1 MIKNLGQVAAI
12 YVGKTAPRNANMI
25 WLDNTVVPYVFK
37 AYNGIEWA
45 EIPTGAWI
53 EAYVNGWLVSL
64 QQGTVTADEDYMLIN
79 SGGVN
84 YKMTVKDFVKS
95 SVGNPL
101 DFKGV
106 IRTDADFPNP
116 STLESG
122 DMYVIITDPAGGTVT
137 DPYSKKTFSD
147 SEKIVWDSVVNS
159 WESLGKIDVKV
170 DLSTTY
176 SATEVTIHSSAGKE
190 TTVVGVT
197 DDNAGVMVPIQ
208 KKWLDSLSDG
218 STLTPQGPS
227 TDPYHKHRY
236 MDIVDRI
243 ISQQSTG
250 ESTTNPMSQK
260 ATTDA
265 LDLKLDKD
273 AIVQVSGVA
282 TDKIMS
288 QKAVTDAISTA
299 IGNVDLSDYLPLSG
313 GTMSGRIN
321 STAEVILGI
330 DNKNFLYKEGNSIG
344 IGSYVLNKGIYFL
357 TSQTDL
363 FHYRKRTDSSGDRYI
378 IHDAYNLPDPAKLS
392 TDQTFTGNNNFTAG
406 KFNVTGDKSK
416 FSVNDVGGLRMYYDY
431 ADDETGIS
439 RYLDFYTKTSSDTD
453 YARRGIF
460 GLYASKSTPNSDYA
474 YIGAG
479 DVELSDAQYRF
490 YPSVMKVPDVWSM
503 SVNSGSALLEA
514 NNANI
519 YLAASNK
526 NTRIRSNDSDLYH
539 RKTTTSATTDYKI
552 WDASNLPSPASSS
565 DLANYLPLSGGNM
578 SGNIV
583 LDNDIYLNTK
593 DTDGNILNLVS
604 ISSNNIVR
612 IGSANHAARIYSN
625 ASDLNHFRG
634 ATGYK
639 IYDSYNLPY
648 PVQTS
653 DLADYVVKS
662 DLDAYA
668 TKTWIGEQN
677 YLVESDLASYATQS
691 WVEGKGYLTANSLD
705 GYATESWV
713 ENKGYLTEAS
723 LDTYAKKTDL
733 DSYLP
738 LAGGTMTGNL
748 NIANN
753 KNISSYKKDG
763 SLMNVAYINE
773 SDVLVLGNVG
783 LDVTIS
789 SSYSDLIHKK
799 STGEYKIWDA
809 SNLSNPATQS
819 WVEEKGYLTTTSL
832 DGYATES
839 WVNSKNYLTSAA
851 LTGYAT
857 EEWVE
862 AKNYITAADIPSIT
876 ITSSGNGNAVTAI
889 TASGHVLTV
898 TKGATYLTSAS
909 LSGYATEKWVTDKNY
924 LTSDS
929 LSGYATEEWASGQF
943 PSKTGTG
950 ASGSWAIDITGNAAT
965 STNSTQLGGVAAASY
980 ATQQWV
986 IDNFSAGG
994 EASKLLLSDNT
1005 WSGTNTYKKNVVLDN
1020 NIKLVSSKT
1029 DGTSVNLIQEDSSDN
1044 LIIGNGSAVRIYGEG
1059 DLKHY
1064 KGSSAYTIYDTAN
1077 LIDPAT
1083 KQWVDEQG
1091 YITTDALSGY
1101 ATEDWV
1107 TGKGYLTSS
1116 SLTGYA
1122 TEKWV
1127 TDKGYL
1133 TSSDLTGYAKT
1144 SDLEGYATQ
1153 QWVEGKGYITS
1164 SSLTGYATEE
1174 WVNGK
1179 GYLTSS
1185 SLEGYATEA
1194 WVEAKKYL
1202 TQASLTGYAT
1212 QTWVTDQGYITG
1224 EDIPPIVVANS
1235 GEGNAVTSITATG
1248 HALTVTKGA
1257 TYLTSSDLN
1266 GYATEKWV
1274 TDKGYLTSDDL
1285 TSYATEQWVKDQNYL
1300 TNADVTVTVTGTG
1313 NAITN
1318 ITAEGRV
1325 ITATKGAT
1333 YLTQS
1338 SLTGYATQ
1346 KWVQDQSYL
1355 TSSSLT
1361 GYAKESWVEEQG
1373 YLTDASLT
1381 GYATESWVESKNY
1394 LTSSSL
1400 DGYAKT
1406 TDLDSYLKRS
1416 GNNVTSP
1423 VTGDIFFSNDIAL
1436 KWIIPGE
1443 SPSEVLKVDSSNV
1456 LRIGEGADISKIK
1469 IFGDS
1474 DIIHTKGAT
1483 DYKIWDASN
1492 IAKPVNYN
1500 EGTESTVTTIYN
1512 RNLGV
1517 NGNQWTFLSYTN
1529 ASTTNI
1535 YAPTTAGTSGQVLQ
1549 SQGTGKAPT
1558 WVDFSGGGVQ
1568 LSDDNVWTGL
1578 NTFQGG
1584 LKTSDGT
1591 TSYDVWDSNNL
1602 TFPVRYI
1609 NTSDGYSLQC
1619 YSRTASWNKIDFLP
1633 VGQLIPNNN
1642 VYLTSGGHGY
1652 VGLSTNAYNSAAI
1665 SEINTNKILFGGLS
1679 SNVLSANS
1687 DGELEYGSSSNYA
1700 NFNSGDIRIAYPTV
1714 SSSGGGG
1721 GGGGGTTD
1729 SSEGGLTIG
1738 YYPVNTKGKVTERAK
1753 IYCTTANLY
1762 LKDLAKNTQLDFD
1775 ADGLY
1780 VTTGSTSKVR
1790 LATLNDVSG
1799 GGGSSVSLDS
1809 DNTWTG
1815 TNIFQGSSSVIRKY
1829 DSGNN
1834 EVPADANYNIQLA
1847 CGGSY
1852 STYAFG
1858 ASLSTERFFG
1868 HSYAYIQTPSGF
1880 FKFDD
1885 SGSLTTTISGTNY
1898 EFWNKNNLTKPVT
1911 YTINSDGEAVLQRGD
1926 SSNTV
1931 IDGLILQGLRPN
1943 DDTANILQGGAGG
1956 FGTAEH
1962 AYAESYIGAMYT
1974 NEIHT
1979 YTDNDMT
1986 VTVNLTMDND
1996 GVYFT
2001 DSNGTTYKLT
2011 MEQVS

>member
-64 QQGTVTADEDYMLIN
+64 QQGTVTADDDYMLIN

-197 DDNAGVMVPIQ
+197 DDNAGVMVPVQ

-236 MDIVDRI
+236 IDIVDRI

-273 AIVQVSGVA
+273 AVVQVSGVA

-299 IGNVDLSDYLPLSG
+299 IGNVDLSDYLPLAG

-321 STAEVILGI
+321 STASVVLGI
-330 DNKNFLYKEGNSIG
+330 DGINFLYKEGDSIG
-344 IGSYVLNKGIYFL
+344 IGNYMLDRGIHFL
-357 TSQTDL
+357 TTQTDL
-363 FHYRKRTDSSGDRYI
+363 FHYRKLTNSSGKKYI
-378 IHDAYNLPDPAKLS
+378 
-392 TDQTFTGNNNFTAG
+392 
-406 KFNVTGDKSK
+406 
-416 FSVNDVGGLRMYYDY
+416 
-431 ADDETGIS
+431 
-439 RYLDFYTKTSSDTD
+439 
-453 YARRGIF
+453 
-460 GLYASKSTPNSDYA
+460 
-474 YIGAG
+474 
-479 DVELSDAQYRF
+479 
-490 YPSVMKVPDVWSM
+490 
-503 SVNSGSALLEA
+503 
-514 NNANI
+514 
-519 YLAASNK
+519 
-526 NTRIRSNDSDLYH
+526 
-539 RKTTTSATTDYKI
+539 
-552 WDASNLPSPASSS
+552 
-565 DLANYLPLSGGNM
+565 
-578 SGNIV
+578 
-583 LDNDIYLNTK
+583 
-593 DTDGNILNLVS
+593 
-604 ISSNNIVR
+604 
-612 IGSANHAARIYSN
+612 
-625 ASDLNHFRG
+625 
-634 ATGYK
+634 
-639 IYDSYNLPY
+639 IYDSYNLPN

-662 DLDAYA
+662 DLDDYA

-783 LDVTIS
+783 LNVTIS

-889 TASGHVLTV
+889 TANGHVLTV

-1064 KGSSAYTIYDTAN
+1064 KGSSAYAIYDTAN

-1133 TSSDLTGYAKT
+1133 TSTDLSGYVKT

-1164 SSLTGYATEE
+1164 SALTGYATEE

-1212 QTWVTDQGYITG
+1212 QTWVTEQGYITG

-1257 TYLTSSDLN
+1257 TYLTSSAL
-1266 GYATEKWV
+1266 
-1274 TDKGYLTSDDL
+1274 S
-1285 TSYATEQWVKDQNYL
+1285 
-1300 TNADVTVTVTGTG
+1300 
-1313 NAITN
+1313 
-1318 ITAEGRV
+1318 
-1325 ITATKGAT
+1325 
-1333 YLTQS
+1333 
-1338 SLTGYATQ
+1338 GYATQ

-1355 TSSSLT
+1355 NSS
-1361 GYAKESWVEEQG
+1361 
-1373 YLTDASLT
+1373 SLT
-1381 GYATESWVESKNY
+1381 GYATESWVTEKGY
-1394 LTSSSL
+1394 LTSASLDGYAKTSDL

-1406 TDLDSYLKRS
+1406 TDLSGYLPLS
-1416 GNNVTSP
+1416 GNGIQTPITGNIVFANEVQLRWKP
-1423 VTGDIFFSNDIAL
+1423 VNDTPETVINYDSFSNL
-1436 KWIIPGE
+1436 T
-1443 SPSEVLKVDSSNV
+1443 LSSSGN
-1456 LRIGEGADISKIK
+1456 LYLDFS
-1469 IFGDS
+1469 S
-1474 DIIHTKGAT
+1474 DLLHKKGAT
-1483 DYKIWDASN
+1483 NYKIWDASN
-1492 IAKPVNYN
+1492 ISKPVSYN
-1500 EGTESTVTTIYN
+1500 EGTANAVTTIYQ

-1517 NGNQWTFLSYTN
+1517 NGSQWTFLSYTN

-1558 WVDFSGGGVQ
+1558 WVNFSGGGVQ
-1568 LSDDNVWTGL
+1568 LSDTNVWTGL

-1591 TSYDVWDSNNL
+1591 NSYDVWANDIL
-1602 TFPVRYI
+1602 TNPVKYDHSGSKYPLNYYDKTNGWSEITSLALTYI
-1609 NTSDGYSLQC
+1609 TPNSKISL
-1619 YSRTASWNKIDFLP
+1619 A
-1633 VGQLIPNNN
+1633 
-1642 VYLTSGGHGY
+1642 SGGTGSI
-1652 VGLSTNAYNSAAI
+1652 GSGIDEAYNSI
-1665 SEINTNKILFGGLS
+1665 YVFETNTSEIYFDGSGSKVLKTN
-1679 SNVLSANS
+1679 SA
-1687 DGELEYGSSSNYA
+1687 GALEYASASNYA
-1700 NFNSGDIRIAYPTV
+1700 GFNSGNIRTAFARTP
-1714 SSSGGGG
+1714 SGGGG
-1721 GGGGGTTD
+1721 GSTP
-1729 SSEGGLTIG
+1729 EGGLTIG
-1738 YYPVNTKGKVTERAK
+1738 YYPANQKSNVTERAK
-1753 IYCTTANLY
+1753 IYCTTDNLY

-1775 ADGLY
+1775 TDGLY

-1799 GGGSSVSLDS
+1799 GRGSGISLDS

-1815 TNIFQGSSSVIRKY
+1815 TNTFKSTVQMQSEDLTDAEGTQTCGYDIQMTDLARTVNFKLEGHLDRNPIFKVGT
-1829 DSGNN
+1829 
-1834 EVPADANYNIQLA
+1834 YNFQPVSPYATLTVD
-1847 CGGSY
+1847 GGLFTFESD
-1852 STYAFG
+1852 G
-1858 ASLSTERFFG
+1858 SLST
-1868 HSYAYIQTPSGF
+1868 
-1880 FKFDD
+1880 K
-1885 SGSLTTTISGTNY
+1885 ISGNYY

-1911 YTINSDGEAVLQRGD
+1911 YSTNSDGDGILYKGD
-1926 SSNTV
+1926 STSSKIGSLELEGIQPPINDAV
-1931 IDGLILQGLRPN
+1931 SLINGGL
-1943 DDTANILQGGAGG
+1943 GGI
-1956 FGTAEH
+1956 GTKAC
-1962 AYAESYIGAMYT
+1962 AYSVACIGSLHT
-1974 NEIHT
+1974 NEIRT
-1979 YTDNDMT
+1979 YTDTNMT
-1986 VTVNLTMDND
+1986 EVVSLLMTND
-1996 GVYFT
+1996 GVYFN
-2001 DSNGTTYKLT
+2001 DANGTTYKLT